1 MPLNKLVHQSLICLS
16 YLSGEEEKPLN
27 FNLDDVFTVT
37 REQPKAMAPNL
48 PDKYKEFVPQ
58 AVVDQYHEMLKGRS
72 FDENLGIMVKSTGRH
87 RLMEQREKSAEEDES
102 PNKRRPS
109 MM

>member
-1 MPLNKLVHQSLICLS
+1 MPLNKLVYQSLICLS

-37 REQPKAMAPNL
+37 REQAKAMASNL
-48 PDKYKEFVPQ
+48 HDEYNEFVPQ
-58 AVVDQYHEMLKGRS
+58 TVLNQYREMLKGGS
-72 FDENLGIMVKSTGRH
+72 FGENLGIMVKSTGRH

-102 PNKRRPS
+102 PNERRPS
-109 MM
+109 M